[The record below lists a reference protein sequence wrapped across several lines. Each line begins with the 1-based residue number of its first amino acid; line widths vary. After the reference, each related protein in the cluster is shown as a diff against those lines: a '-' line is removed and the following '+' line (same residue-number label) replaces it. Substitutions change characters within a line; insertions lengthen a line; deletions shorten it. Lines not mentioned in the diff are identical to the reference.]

1 MQALR
6 DLTGNDELNG
16 HGGRHVLPELGR
28 AAELPTHV
36 REALGHRRAAKVV
49 SDSPADEEAL
59 ERAISLARAKRSRSD
74 AMATMAN
81 RYSSKDAAVVERE
94 NAAAACL
101 LLARGVVQ
109 GQGSSLPASTREQI
123 ELVAQS
129 VQQEKAAVQLAMRGW
144 QPQ

>member
-1 MQALR
+1 
-6 DLTGNDELNG
+6 
-16 HGGRHVLPELGR
+16 
-28 AAELPTHV
+28 
-36 REALGHRRAAKVV
+36 
-49 SDSPADEEAL
+49 
-59 ERAISLARAKRSRSD
+59 
-74 AMATMAN
+74 MATMAN

-109 GQGSSLPASTREQI
+109 GLGSSLPASTRAQI

-129 VQQEKAAVQLAMRGW
+129 VQQEKAAVQLAVRGW